1 MTAARPPGGDRT
13 AAAGEDEGSPTTL
26 HQLRRGELAGARR
39 LVLRCGLT
47 EFPREIFGLAD
58 TLEALDLSGNALST
72 LPEDLGRLH
81 RLRVLFCSN
90 NRFTELPAA
99 LGRCGS
105 LDMVGFKANRIRTV
119 PAEALPSALRWL
131 ILTDNEIEA
140 LPPAIGRCTRLQKL
154 MLAGNRLQ
162 ALPAELAA
170 CRALELVRISANRLE
185 AFPDWLPALPRL
197 AWLAFAGNPFDDR
210 AETAAVEAA
219 AIPAVD
225 WRRLS
230 LRDTLGE
237 GASGVIH
244 RADWMQ
250 PDGRARP
257 VAVKL
262 FKGAV
267 TSDGW
272 PHSEMAACIAA
283 GAHPNLIGV
292 EGRIHDHPEGTS
304 GLVLA
309 LVDPRFR
316 NLAGPPSLASCSR
329 DVYAEEAAWPLAAA
343 RRLACGIASAAAQLH
358 AHGIL
363 HGDLYAHNILWDGEG
378 NGLLGD
384 FGAASFLP
392 LDGPEQA
399 LALQRV
405 EARAFG
411 LLLEELR
418 SRCRPAD
425 DSERAVLARW
435 AELQARCTQPQAGA
449 RPLLDEI
456 AAALAAD

>member
-1 MTAARPPGGDRT
+1 MNSLD
-13 AAAGEDEGSPTTL
+13 
-26 HQLRRGELAGARR
+26 QLRSGQLAGARR
-39 LVLRCGLT
+39 LALRCGLT
-47 EFPREIFGLAD
+47 ECPHEIFGLAD
-58 TLEALDLSGNALST
+58 TLEELDLSGNDLSA
-72 LPEDLGRLH
+72 LPEDLARLH

-119 PAEALPSALRWL
+119 PAESLPPALRWL
-131 ILTDNEIEA
+131 ILTDNEIDA
-140 LPPAIGRCTRLQKL
+140 LPPASGRCTRLQKL

-170 CRALELVRISANRLE
+170 CRALELLRISANRLE
-185 AFPDWLPALPRL
+185 ALPDWLPALPRL

-219 AIPAVD
+219 AIAAVE

-230 LRDTLGE
+230 LHDKLGE

-244 RADWMQ
+244 RADWTQ
-250 PDGRARP
+250 QDGSIRP

-283 GAHPNLIGV
+283 GAHPNLIAV
-292 EGRIHDHPEGTS
+292 EGRIQDHPEGTS

-316 NLAGPPSLASCSR
+316 NLAGPPSLGSCTR
-329 DVYAEEAAWPLAAA
+329 DVYAEEAAWPLATA

-392 LDGPEQA
+392 PDEPDQA
-399 LALQRV
+399 LALQRI

-411 LLLEELR
+411 LLLEELH
-418 SRCRPAD
+418 SRCQPSDGTESAT
-425 DSERAVLARW
+425 LARW
-435 AELQARCTQPQAGA
+435 ADLQARCTQPEAGG
-449 RPLLDEI
+449 RPLLAEI
-456 AAALAAD
+456 AAALAAA

>member
-1 MTAARPPGGDRT
+1 MTAARPPGGGRI
-13 AAAGEDEGSPTTL
+13 AAEGAARPTTTL
-26 HQLRRGELAGARR
+26 DQLRGGQLAGARR
-39 LVLRCGLT
+39 LALRCGLT
-47 EFPREIFGLAD
+47 EFPPEIFALAD
-58 TLEALDLSGNALST
+58 TLEELELSGNALSA

-99 LGRCGS
+99 LGRCSS

-119 PAEALPSALRWL
+119 PAEALPPALRWL
-131 ILTDNEIEA
+131 ILTDNEIDA
-140 LPPAIGRCTRLQKL
+140 LPPAIGGCTRLQKL

-162 ALPAELAA
+162 TLPAELAA
-170 CRALELVRISANRLE
+170 CRALELLRISANRLE
-185 AFPDWLPALPRL
+185 ALPDWLTALPRL

-219 AIPAVD
+219 AIPTVG
-225 WRRLS
+225 WRHLS
-230 LRDTLGE
+230 LRDKLGE
-237 GASGVIH
+237 GASGVIY
-244 RADWMQ
+244 RADWEQ
-250 PDGRARP
+250 EDGSVRP

-262 FKGAV
+262 FKGEV

-283 GAHPNLIGV
+283 GAHANLIAV
-292 EGRIHDHPEGTS
+292 EGRVQDHPEGTS

-316 NLAGPPSLASCSR
+316 NLAGPPSLDSCTR
-329 DVYAEEAAWPLAAA
+329 DVYADGAWPVTTAL
-343 RRLACGIASAAAQLH
+343 RLARGIASAAAQLH
-358 AHGIL
+358 ARGIV
-363 HGDLYAHNILWDGEG
+363 HGDLYAHNILWDGGG

-392 LDGPEQA
+392 PDNADQA
-399 LALQRV
+399 LALQRI

-411 LLLEELR
+411 LLLGELR

-425 DSERAVLARW
+425 DAERAVLERW
-435 AELQARCTQPQAGA
+435 AELERRCTQPEAAA
-449 RPLLDEI
+449 RPRLGEI
-456 AAALAAD
+456 ASALAAA

>member
-1 MTAARPPGGDRT
+1 MNGLDALR
-13 AAAGEDEGSPTTL
+13 AG
-26 HQLRRGELAGARR
+26 QLAGATR
-39 LVLRCGLT
+39 LSLSCGLT
-47 EFPREIFGLAD
+47 EFPREIFDLAE
-58 TLEALDLSGNALST
+58 TLEELDLSGNDLSA
-72 LPEDLGRLH
+72 LPEDLARLH

-119 PAEALPSALRWL
+119 PAESLPPALRWL
-131 ILTDNEIEA
+131 ILTDNEIDA
-140 LPPAIGRCTRLQKL
+140 LPPAIGRCERLQKL

-162 ALPAELAA
+162 TLPKELAA
-170 CRALELVRISANRLE
+170 CSALELLRISANRLE
-185 AFPDWLPALPRL
+185 ALPDWLPALPRL

-219 AIPAVD
+219 AIAPID

-230 LRDTLGE
+230 LREKLGE

-244 RADWMQ
+244 GADWAQ
-250 PDGRARP
+250 EDGSTRP

-283 GAHPNLIGV
+283 GAHPNLIAV
-292 EGRIHDHPEGTS
+292 EGRIQDHPEGTS

-316 NLAGPPSLASCSR
+316 NLAGPPSLDSCTR
-329 DVYAEEAAWPLAAA
+329 DVYAEDAAWPLATAG
-343 RRLACGIASAAAQLH
+343 RLARGIASAAAQLH

-363 HGDLYAHNILWDGEG
+363 HGDLYAHNILSDGEG

-392 LDGPEQA
+392 PDGPDQA
-399 LALQRV
+399 LALQRI

-411 LLLEELR
+411 LLLEELH
-418 SRCRPAD
+418 SRCKPAD
-425 DSERAVLARW
+425 DSETATLARW
-435 AELQARCTQPQAGA
+435 ADLEARCTQPDAGA
-449 RPLLDEI
+449 RPLLAEI
-456 AAALAAD
+456 GAALAAA